1 MRKLQLRSFFAGMF
15 RHAPRLALAIAF
27 GSLAGQVTSAAQ
39 VNVVAGHGSAATQS
53 TTLGGFVAAQAT
65 NGATNDFTHTT
76 SGDPNPSWQIDL
88 GASIRLDSLSI
99 FNRGD
104 GCCQSR
110 LRDITVE
117 VFDHAGNTVYTSPL
131 LNAENVLG
139 GGGTGGPATL
149 DIPALN
155 VLGRKIKISRT
166 PDPDL
171 SGTGGQGNADEGS
184 ILSMAEVVAQ
194 ANNLALNQPVTESS
208 NIGFPASAGNNG
220 NLGDFTHTSSADQSP
235 FWQVDLG
242 DRYYVD
248 SVVIHNRDNCCNGR
262 LRDIT
267 VDILAADGSTVVY
280 SSPLLNPDNILAGGG
295 AANYAT
301 GPETL
306 SLDLHQIL
314 GNAVGGQF
322 VRVRRTPSTVVTGN
336 ADDAV
341 VLSMGEVQ
349 VFGTPVPEPSTFALA
364 VMAGV
369 GVLVVAR
376 RRRLG

>member
-1 MRKLQLRSFFAGMF
+1 MRMLQFRSFFSGMF
-15 RHAPRLALAIAF
+15 RRAPQMALLIAASVLN
-27 GSLAGQVTSAAQ
+27 GRDGSAAQ
-39 VNVVAGHGSAATQS
+39 VNVVAGHGTAASQS
-53 TTLGGFVAAQAT
+53 TTNGPFVAGLAT
-65 NGATNDFTHTT
+65 NGVTTDFTHTI
-76 SGDPNPSWQIDL
+76 SSDPTPSWQIDL
-88 GASIRLDSLSI
+88 GASVRLDNLTI

-131 LNAENVLG
+131 LNAENALG
-139 GGGTGGPATL
+139 GGGTGGPAQL
-149 DIPALN
+149 AIPALN
-155 VLGRKIKISRT
+155 VLGRRIKISRT

-184 ILSMAEVVAQ
+184 ILSMAEVVVQ

-208 NIGFPASAGNNG
+208 NIGFAASNGNNG
-220 NLGDFTHTSSADQSP
+220 NLGDFTHTSSADSSP
-235 FWQVDLG
+235 FWQVNLG
-242 DRYYVD
+242 DRYYLD
-248 SVVIHNRDNCCNGR
+248 SIVIHNRDNCCNGR

-267 VDILAADGSTVVY
+267 VDILAADGTTVVY
-280 SSPLLNPDNILAGGG
+280 SSPLLNPDNVMAGGG
-295 AANYAT
+295 PTNYNT

-336 ADDAV
+336 PDDAV

-349 VFGTPVPEPSTFALA
+349 VFGTPVPEPSTIVL
-364 VMAGV
+364 AGV
-369 GVLVVAR
+369 AGIALFAEAR
-376 RRRLG
+376 RRRRV

>member
-1 MRKLQLRSFFAGMF
+1 MRKLLRRNLFAGML
-15 RHAPRLALAIAF
+15 RRAPRFALVIAL
-27 GSLAGQVTSAAQ
+27 GSLVGQDASAAQ

-76 SGDPNPSWQIDL
+76 SGDPNPNWQIDL

-208 NIGFPASAGNNG
+208 NIGFPASGGNNG

-280 SSPLLNPDNILAGGG
+280 SSPLLNPDNIIAGGG

-336 ADDAV
+336 PDDAV

-349 VFGTPVPEPSTFALA
+349 VFGTPVPEPSTWALA
-364 VMAGV
+364 GLAGV
-369 GVLVVAR
+369 GALVANR
-376 RRRLG
+376 RRRRR